1 MYPDPRRVR
10 DHRVVVRLDDYE
22 LALLQAMA
30 QYRGQPLSTFMREL
44 LMKEADSAL
53 NAAGQQGS
61 ERSKS

>member
-22 LALLQAMA
+22 LALLQAMT

-44 LMKEADSAL
+44 LMQEADSAL

-61 ERSKS
+61 ERSKF

>member
-10 DHRVVVRLDDYE
+10 DHLVVVRLDDYE

-44 LMKEADSAL
+44 LMQEADSAL

-61 ERSKS
+61 ERSKY

>member
-44 LMKEADSAL
+44 LMQEADSAL
-53 NAAGQQGS
+53 NAAGLQGS
-61 ERSKS
+61 ERSKY

>member
-44 LMKEADSAL
+44 LMQEADSAL
-53 NAAGQQGS
+53 EAAQQQA
-61 ERSKS
+61 KQHDNQ